1 MIDSYEKYKQID
13 DIIDARKKLGQYN
26 VCKQP
31 TPINYRYA
39 YSSAATTSD
48 KFIRFDDATM
58 LANEGDFLN
67 SSDIKST
74 DSEIT
79 IVRVR
84 CDGLAYKRRPSKW
97 DMHDIAIPGDG
108 SHLGESPSMVN
119 LATLVQQ
126 NDEYLV
132 PLSSWDPYCKTDDAG
147 ESAYACLNK
156 IEKVSDEDCS
166 TTSQFSEENSLSSKN
181 STNSRRPS
189 LAGRIS
195 KFLRRHCKKSKT
207 LPEPMDERRVFRDR
221 LMHSDGTTPFET
233 ISLILPTLFYT
244 TIITIVVSILR
255 SRTHNLTLQFCTEF
269 ATLVI
274 PIILNVTILADYTLQ
289 LLSTSC
295 IICLS
300 LLFWL
305 RTCKTPPNRP
315 PEASTRDYITNSRST
330 IHIISVVAI
339 LAVDFLVFPRRFAKT
354 ETFGYSLMDVGVGL
368 FMFSNGIV
376 DGGRTSLRKA
386 FAEFSFRSFS
396 PSWTS
401 DSSGSTPL
409 C

>member
-1 MIDSYEKYKQID
+1 MSVFLKLSFKSDVEYHSGTNVTIQAVIPKFHVKMIDSYEKYKQID

-207 LPEPMDERRVFRDR
+207 LPEP
-221 LMHSDGTTPFET
+221 
-233 ISLILPTLFYT
+233 Y
-244 TIITIVVSILR
+244 
-255 SRTHNLTLQFCTEF
+255 Q
-269 ATLVI
+269 
-274 PIILNVTILADYTLQ
+274 
-289 LLSTSC
+289 
-295 IICLS
+295 
-300 LLFWL
+300 
-305 RTCKTPPNRP
+305 PNN
-315 PEASTRDYITNSRST
+315 AS
-330 IHIISVVAI
+330 
-339 LAVDFLVFPRRFAKT
+339 
-354 ETFGYSLMDVGVGL
+354 E
-368 FMFSNGIV
+368 
-376 DGGRTSLRKA
+376 RTSP
-386 FAEFSFRSFS
+386 RS
-396 PSWTS
+396 
-401 DSSGSTPL
+401 
-409 C
+409 